1 MADTAFAFI
10 RRHRLLASPFL
21 GLLGGFLCNRAHG
34 GSAGMTLLAEMVG
47 GAVVLTLGSCVV
59 GHASDLAQDE
69 ARAQAAQHKRRKAEQ
84 AARLESM
91 QQAEAERF
99 RAERTLRDQMQAAA
113 IHVQEMRAELECSRG
128 DTARL
133 QQVLAELAQRVLAQD
148 TNALARELS
157 DAGARIIR
165 LEDALRA
172 AEEARAHAEALEA
185 AQAELA
191 QRQVELDRRTAQE
204 AEEVKASLLK
214 LAVSDSQR
222 RRNVDAPE
230 GEQSGRIIEL
240 EARIKRLAR
249 EIERLSARQPV
260 AAAEGEASLV
270 APGGTGE
277 QAKLGFLKAMLEA
290 NQTLRR
296 RIKTAA

>member
-1 MADTAFAFI
+1 MADTALAFI
-10 RRHRLLASPFL
+10 RRHRLLTAPFL
-21 GLLGGFLCNRAHG
+21 GLLGGFLCNRAHA
-34 GSAGMTLLAEMVG
+34 GSAGVVLLAEMAG
-47 GAVVLTLGSCVV
+47 GAAVLTLGACVL
-59 GHASDLAQDE
+59 GHANDLAQDE
-69 ARAQAAQHKRRKAEQ
+69 AKARALQLARRNAEESERRE
-84 AARLESM
+84 RL

-113 IHVQEMRAELECSRG
+113 QHVQHMRAELERSRG
-128 DTARL
+128 ETAGL
-133 QQVLAELAQRVLAQD
+133 QRALTELAQRVLAQD
-148 TNALARELS
+148 TNALSRELNE
-157 DAGARIIR
+157 AGARIVR

-172 AEEARAHAEALEA
+172 AEEARARAEALEA

-191 QRQVELDRRTAQE
+191 QKQVELDRRTAQE
-204 AEEVKASLLK
+204 AEEVKASLLR

-222 RRNVDAPE
+222 RRNVEAPE

-270 APGGTGE
+270 AAGGTGE
-277 QAKLGFLKAMLEA
+277 QAKIGFLKAMLEA

-296 RIKTAA
+296 RIKAAA